1 MPIVDW
7 TRTQLDF
14 ELPTEGLALK
24 FNYLHIIIFEMFIL
38 KLKNLEQ
45 RYSKKQIT
53 NAEILY
59 KKMKSKDLNDMKLIV
74 NESKHWV
81 CGIPLYH
88 SKCIMNPGL
97 KMEMKHVREN
107 LKKNGCTTTLNACSF
122 VHYLLKKD

>member
-1 MPIVDW
+1 MKVFDLSDDLLEKVADELFKIRKKKVDK
-7 TRTQLDF
+7 
-14 ELPTEGLALK
+14 EVITEWNERRPYWRIYRSGRM
-24 FNYLHIIIFEMFIL
+24 LHPGRAFF
-38 KLKNLEQ
+38 K
-45 RYSKKQIT
+45 
-53 NAEILY
+53 
-59 KKMKSKDLNDMKLIV
+59 KDLNDMKLIV

-107 LKKNGCTTTLNACSF
+107 LRKNGCTTTLNACSF